1 MFRLRNGRSK
11 TCGSIPH
18 KDERFFSSLERPEYL
33 WGTDRVT
40 STDKVV
46 AALSVQFACIYWRG

>member
-1 MFRLRNGRSK
+1 MDDRRLVVRFPTR
-11 TCGSIPH
+11 TR
-18 KDERFFSSLERPEYL
+18 DFFSSLERPEYL

-46 AALSVQFACIYWRG
+46 AALSLQFARIY